1 MNKPPR
7 QPALQRLRHRRQTIR
22 GSWRIG
28 SATLTAITLSS
39 ASDRD
44 ADAGLLAYVSVELD
58 GLVRIDGVTLRLTE
72 EGQLSLSFPSRTS
85 RRGTKHSLVRPT
97 DRAAR
102 HAIER
107 AVFHALGIPTDIIT
121 TSRTSR

>member
-1 MNKPPR
+1 MNQPLR
-7 QPALQRLRHRRQTIR
+7 HPALQRLRRRRQTIR

-28 SATLTAITLSS
+28 SATLTAITISP
-39 ASDRD
+39 ASERD
-44 ADAGLLAYVSVELD
+44 ADDGLLAYVSIELD

-85 RRGTKHSLVRPT
+85 RRGMKRALVRPT

-102 HAIER
+102 HAIEK
-107 AVFHALGIPTDIIT
+107 AVFHALGIRQEAT
-121 TSRTSR
+121 R

>member
-1 MNKPPR
+1 MHDHPR
-7 QPALQRLRHRRQTIR
+7 HHALLRLRRRRQTIR

-28 SATLTAITLSS
+28 SATLTAIAISP

-44 ADAGLLAYVSVELD
+44 TDDGLLAYLDIELD

-85 RRGTKHSLVRPT
+85 RRGKKHALVRPT

-102 HAIER
+102 HAIEK
-107 AVFHALGIPTDIIT
+107 AVFHALGIRQEP
-121 TSRTSR
+121 SR